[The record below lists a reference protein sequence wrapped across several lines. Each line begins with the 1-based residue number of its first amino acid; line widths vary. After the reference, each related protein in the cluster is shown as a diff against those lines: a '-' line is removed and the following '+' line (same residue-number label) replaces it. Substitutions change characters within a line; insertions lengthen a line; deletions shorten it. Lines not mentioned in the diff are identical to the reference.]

1 MLIYQDLIL
10 EDNMTPALTIIVA
23 ILGFLSAL
31 ALLAVVILF
40 LYVIRE
46 LRRILDWLREF
57 AKMYLGIEIETEKKS
72 PATGFVK
79 MEQSWDENKD
89 GKD

>member
-1 MLIYQDLIL
+1 
-10 EDNMTPALTIIVA
+10 MTPAITIIVA

-31 ALLAVVILF
+31 ALLASALLF
-40 LYVIRE
+40 LYVARE

-57 AKMYLGIEIETEKKS
+57 TKMYLGVEIEAEKKG
-72 PATGFVK
+72 PDTRIVK
-79 MEQSWDENKD
+79 WDKMWNEDQD